1 MRGYAVALIALTLA
15 AVAAVTLA
23 AIGSI
28 GRLSDP
34 ADAVR
39 AAAHLQEARGAV
51 RNAYVAE
58 SAPAARALIEEAAQQ
73 LDTAGGLLAGAE
85 VVQAAVSRTVLVTV
99 FAAALL
105 GLLAG
110 AILWFGS
117 FRWVIAP
124 LSGLA
129 DHMQRLTDAP
139 QPVEVTAR
147 GPREIRALQR
157 AFNRLVTALRD
168 YRERITAM
176 ERAHIGRFLTHQ
188 FRNSLT
194 PIRLAADEL
203 AQAPAA
209 DTRSIAALLSG
220 EASRMEEILQRFG
233 TLYRFP
239 DPEPADLDIA
249 LLARR
254 VAAGYPGI
262 RVDVPGHTV
271 LVHADRTLVEQALTN
286 LIRNAIDATEGGDYG
301 SVTVR
306 VTDRPAVIGVRDRG
320 AGMTPEQRD
329 RAFDDY
335 FTTKEN
341 GMGVGLSF
349 VRKVAAAHRIRLTMR
364 SRPGQGT
371 TVELA
376 FPATGRP

>member
-1 MRGYAVALIALTLA
+1 MRGYALALIALTLA

-28 GRLSDP
+28 ERLSDP
-34 ADAVR
+34 ADAAR
-39 AAAHLQEARGAV
+39 AAAHLQQARGAV
-51 RNAYVAE
+51 RNAYAVT
-58 SAPAARALIEEAAQQ
+58 SAATARALIEEAAQQ

-85 VVQAAVSRTVLVTV
+85 VAQAAVSRAVLVTV

-105 GLLAG
+105 GILAG
-110 AILWFGS
+110 GLLWFGS

-129 DHMQRLTDAP
+129 DRLRRLTDAP
-139 QPVEVTAR
+139 SPIRVTAR
-147 GPREIRALQR
+147 APTEIRALQR

-168 YRERITAM
+168 YRERITEM

-203 AQAPAA
+203 AQTPPAA
-209 DTRSIAALLSG
+209 GVRSIAALLSA
-220 EASRMEEILQRFG
+220 EAARMEAVLQRFG

-239 DPEPADLDIA
+239 EPEPADLDAA

-254 VAAGYPGI
+254 LAAGYPGV
-262 RVDVPGHTV
+262 RVDAPGDPV
-271 LVHADRTLVEQALTN
+271 MVRADRTLLEQALAN
-286 LIRNAIDATEGGDYG
+286 LIQNAVDAADGKADG
-301 SVTVR
+301 SVTVQ
-306 VTDRPAVIGVRDRG
+306 VTGRPAVIRVRDRG
-320 AGMTPEQRD
+320 AGMTPEQRH

-335 FTTKEN
+335 FTTKET

-349 VRKVAAAHRIRLTMR
+349 VRKVTAAHGIRVSMR

-371 TVELA
+371 TVEMA
-376 FPATGRP
+376 FP

>member
-1 MRGYAVALIALTLA
+1 
-15 AVAAVTLA
+15 
-23 AIGSI
+23 
-28 GRLSDP
+28 
-34 ADAVR
+34 
-39 AAAHLQEARGAV
+39 
-51 RNAYVAE
+51 
-58 SAPAARALIEEAAQQ
+58 
-73 LDTAGGLLAGAE
+73 
-85 VVQAAVSRTVLVTV
+85 
-99 FAAALL
+99 
-105 GLLAG
+105 
-110 AILWFGS
+110 
-117 FRWVIAP
+117 
-124 LSGLA
+124 
-129 DHMQRLTDAP
+129 
-139 QPVEVTAR
+139 
-147 GPREIRALQR
+147 
-157 AFNRLVTALRD
+157 
-168 YRERITAM
+168 M

-209 DTRSIAALLSG
+209 DTRSIAVLLSG
-220 EASRMEEILQRFG
+220 EAARMEDILQRFG
-233 TLYRFP
+233 MLYRFP
-239 DPEPADLDIA
+239 EPEPADLDIA

-254 VAAGYPGI
+254 VAAGYPDI
-262 RVDVPGHTV
+262 RVDVPEEPV

-286 LIRNAIDATEGGDYG
+286 LVRNAIDAAEGGGYG

-320 AGMTPEQRD
+320 IGMTREQRN

-349 VRKVAAAHRIRLTMR
+349 VRKVAVAHRIRMTMR

-376 FPATGRP
+376 FPDRRP